1 MIHSPYGCI
10 PKITEQIFSKKYLYT
25 HIQKRII
32 TIAESWKQPKCPF
45 MKEWI
50 STMWSIYVV
59 EYYAALKRQAILMC
73 ATTWR
78 NLEDTMLSN
87 LSQ

>member
-32 TIAESWKQPKCPF
+32 TIAESWKQPKCP
-45 MKEWI
+45 
-50 STMWSIYVV
+50 SI
-59 EYYAALKRQAILMC
+59 K
-73 ATTWR
+73 
-78 NLEDTMLSN
+78 NG
-87 LSQ
+87 

>member
-1 MIHSPYGCI
+1 MGVYPIEW
-10 PKITEQIFSKKYLYT
+10 KIGSQRDICV
-25 HIQKRII
+25 QKSII

-59 EYYAALKRQAILMC
+59 EYYATLKRRAILMC